1 MRSQGSNWHATKS
14 RLVLAA
20 LVRIGWR
27 VKRQK
32 GSHQTL
38 SRAGWSDYVFAYHD
52 KVEIG
57 PVALAKLGKKTG
69 LRPEDL

>member
-1 MRSQGSNWHATKS
+1 MRLEKPAWHATKA
-14 RLVLAA
+14 RLVISA
-20 LVRIGWR
+20 LQRIGWR

-32 GSHQTL
+32 GSHRTL
-38 SRAGWSDYVFAYHD
+38 AHSGWPDYVFPYHD

-69 LRPEDL
+69 LKPEDL

>member
-1 MRSQGSNWHATKS
+1 MRPLRSDWHATKARS
-14 RLVLAA
+14 VLAA
-20 LVRIGWR
+20 LVRVGWR

-38 SRAGWSDYVFAYHD
+38 ARPGWPNYVFPYHD
-52 KVEIG
+52 GVEIG